1 MPFPRDLTLL
11 QQSSPVYYISTLFYK
26 HMTRDGIMSLRFHFI
41 SSSSTY
47 FVLTLSILKNVPPQ
61 KQNKKRHS
69 KLLAHNRN
77 SQMNNAISMTPSS
90 EN

>member
-1 MPFPRDLTLL
+1 MPFQTDLMLL

-61 KQNKKRHS
+61 KQNKKDTVNS
-69 KLLAHNRN
+69 LLIIEIL
-77 SQMNNAISMTPSS
+77 Q
-90 EN
+90 